1 VVALLGHTNASES
14 QTNPNRLQDAPPVK
28 PIRIAHISD
37 THLGYRALGKTDPL
51 TGRNQRSMD
60 VENAFADAITDIL
73 AREVDLVVHSGDLF
87 NQTRPPYAAIGSAM
101 RQFRRLEAAGIPTVV
116 IGGNHDTP
124 RLRASGSVFS
134 LLSLVAP
141 ETHFVGGYESK
152 PIHFPEL
159 DLTVTAIPHGR
170 LTEPVPPGAFPNPD
184 TRNLLITHGF
194 VPGMEPLT
202 HREPGE
208 EEVDESLLPPDFDYI
223 ALGHYHVRSQPRPN
237 AWYAGSTER
246 FGFGD
251 SPVEPGYLIVELGE
265 RGNGPTVETISTHAR
280 PMLRWR
286 LDETL
291 TNEKDAVQI
300 AACILEWL
308 QEENQPEAMAMA
320 VVFGVPR
327 AVRRQVEQI
336 LREEAGDLVW
346 SIQVRGA
353 SDILAGMGRDRV
365 DLPSIDLEAL
375 FAKFVEA
382 ELANGNHDAA
392 FSARFNEIGLTELR
406 AAQAL
411 VAAEVA
417 NEDA

>member
-1 VVALLGHTNASES
+1 
-14 QTNPNRLQDAPPVK
+14 VK

-37 THLGYRALGKTDPL
+37 THLGYRALGKTDSL
-51 TGRNQRSMD
+51 TGRNQRSID

-73 AREVDLVVHSGDLF
+73 TRDVDLVVHSGDLF
-87 NQTRPPYAAIGSAM
+87 NQTRPPYAAIGAAM
-101 RQFRRLEAAGIPTVV
+101 RQFRRLEQAGIPTVV

-124 RLRASGSVFS
+124 RLRSSGSVFS

-152 PIHFPEL
+152 PIAFAEL

-170 LTEPVPPGAFPNPD
+170 LTEPIPPGAFPNPD
-184 TRNLLITHGF
+184 TRNVLVTHGF
-194 VPGMEPLT
+194 VPGLEPVT

-208 EEVDESLLPPDFDYI
+208 EEVDETLLPPDFDYI
-223 ALGHYHVRSQPRPN
+223 ALGHYHIREQVREN

-251 SPVEPGYLIVELGE
+251 MPVKTGYLIVELGE
-265 RGNGPTVETISTHAR
+265 RGTAPKVETIFTQAR

-286 LDETL
+286 LEEEL

-300 AACILEWL
+300 AAYILEWL
-308 QEENQPEAMAMA
+308 QEENLPDAMAMA

-336 LREEAGDLVW
+336 LRDEAKELAW

-353 SDILAGMGRDRV
+353 SDILAGMGRERV
-365 DLPSIDLEAL
+365 DLPTIDLEAL
-375 FAKFVEA
+375 FAKFVEG

-392 FSARFNEIGLTELR
+392 FSARFAEIGLTELR

>member
-1 VVALLGHTNASES
+1 
-14 QTNPNRLQDAPPVK
+14 VK

-37 THLGYRALGKTDPL
+37 THLGYRALGKTDSL
-51 TGRNQRSMD
+51 TGRNQRSID

-73 AREVDLVVHSGDLF
+73 TRDVDLVVHSGDLF
-87 NQTRPPYAAIGSAM
+87 NQTRPPYAAIGAAM
-101 RQFRRLEAAGIPTVV
+101 RQFRRLEHASIPTVV

-124 RLRASGSVFS
+124 RLRSSGSVFS

-152 PIHFPEL
+152 PIAFAKL

-170 LTEPVPPGAFPNPD
+170 LTEPIPPGAFPNPD
-184 TRNLLITHGF
+184 TRNVLVTHGF
-194 VPGMEPLT
+194 VPGLEPVT

-208 EEVDESLLPPDFDYI
+208 EEVDETLLPPDFDYI
-223 ALGHYHVRSQPRPN
+223 ALGHYHIREQVREN

-251 SPVEPGYLIVELGE
+251 MPVKTGYLIVELGE
-265 RGNGPTVETISTHAR
+265 RGTAPKVETIFTQAR

-286 LDETL
+286 LEEEL

-300 AACILEWL
+300 AAYILEWL
-308 QEENQPEAMAMA
+308 QEENLPDAMAMA

-336 LREEAGDLVW
+336 LRDEARELAW

-353 SDILAGMGRDRV
+353 SDILAGMGRERV

-375 FAKFVEA
+375 FAKFLEG

-392 FSARFNEIGLTELR
+392 FSARFAEIGLTELR

>member
-1 VVALLGHTNASES
+1 M
-14 QTNPNRLQDAPPVK
+14 K

-37 THLGYRALGKTDPL
+37 THLGYRALGKTDHL
-51 TGRNQRSMD
+51 TGRNQRSID

-73 AREVDLVVHSGDLF
+73 QRGVDLVVHSGDLF
-87 NQTRPPYAAIGSAM
+87 NQTRPPYAAIGAAM
-101 RQFRRLEAAGIPTVV
+101 RQFRRLEQAGIPTVV

-124 RLRASGSVFS
+124 RLRSSGSVFS

-141 ETHFVGGYESK
+141 ETHFVGGYDSK
-152 PIHFPEL
+152 PIPFPEL

-170 LTEPVPPGAFPNPD
+170 LTEPLPPAAFPNPD
-184 TRNLLITHGF
+184 TRNVLITHGF

-208 EEVDESLLPPDFDYI
+208 EEVDETLLPPDFDYI
-223 ALGHYHVRSQPRPN
+223 ALGHYHIREKVREN

-251 SPVEPGYLIVELGE
+251 IPVETGYLVVELGE
-265 RGNGPTVETISTHAR
+265 RGAPPQVETIRTSAR
-280 PMLRWR
+280 PMLRWK
-286 LDETL
+286 LEEEW

-300 AACILEWL
+300 AAYILEWL
-308 QEENQPEAMAMA
+308 KEENEPEAMAMA

-336 LREEAGDLVW
+336 LREEAKELVW
-346 SIQVRGA
+346 SVQVRGA
-353 SDILAGMGRDRV
+353 SDILAGMGRERV
-365 DLPSIDLEAL
+365 DLPTIDLEAL
-375 FAKFVEA
+375 FARFVET

-392 FSARFNEIGLTELR
+392 FSARFAEIGLTELR

-411 VAAEVA
+411 VAAAVA

>member
-1 VVALLGHTNASES
+1 
-14 QTNPNRLQDAPPVK
+14 VK

-37 THLGYRALGKTDPL
+37 THLGYRALGKTDSL
-51 TGRNQRSMD
+51 TGRNQRSID

-73 AREVDLVVHSGDLF
+73 TRDVDLVVHSGDLF
-87 NQTRPPYAAIGSAM
+87 NQTRPPYAAIGAAM
-101 RQFRRLEAAGIPTVV
+101 RQFRRLEQAGIPTVV

-124 RLRASGSVFS
+124 RLRSSGSVFS

-152 PIHFPEL
+152 PIAFAEL

-170 LTEPVPPGAFPNPD
+170 LTEPIPPGAFPNPD
-184 TRNLLITHGF
+184 TRNVLVTHGF
-194 VPGMEPLT
+194 VPGLEPVT

-208 EEVDESLLPPDFDYI
+208 EEVDETLLPPDFDYI
-223 ALGHYHVRSQPRPN
+223 ALGHYHIREQVREN

-251 SPVEPGYLIVELGE
+251 MPVKTGYLIVELGE
-265 RGNGPTVETISTHAR
+265 RGTAPKVETIFTQAR

-286 LDETL
+286 LEEEL

-300 AACILEWL
+300 AAYILEWL
-308 QEENQPEAMAMA
+308 QEENLPDAMAMA

-336 LREEAGDLVW
+336 LRDEARELAW

-353 SDILAGMGRDRV
+353 SDILAGMGRERV

-375 FAKFVEA
+375 FAKFLEG

-392 FSARFNEIGLTELR
+392 FSARFAEIGLTELR